1 MICPKCG
8 FDNVHSD
15 YECHR
20 CGIIFEKYH
29 HYQSQKAQDITED
42 YCEAT
47 GISDIL
53 FHTKENMNPVI
64 WIGQWVLLA
73 FLVFLGVRYMSF
85 SIESNR
91 IANSFF
97 HLVNLPFHEA
107 GHIFF
112 KPFGRIIISMG
123 GSLAQLLMPL
133 ICMVFLV
140 FKTRDPFGGAMTF
153 WWFGENFLDMAP
165 YINDARSLSL
175 PLLGGNFGHSS
186 PYGFHDWEFI
196 LQELGLIQF
205 DHLFARISFF
215 TGCAIMITAYAWAV
229 VLLVRQQKTLL
240 KKGERP

>member
-8 FDNVHSD
+8 FDNVHKD
-15 YECHR
+15 YECRR

-29 HYQSQKAQDITED
+29 HHQLQRAQNIDEEGSET
-42 YCEAT
+42 T
-47 GISDIL
+47 GIIDIL
-53 FHTKENMNPVI
+53 FHTKENMNPII
-64 WIGQWVLLA
+64 WIGQWVLLV

-91 IANSFF
+91 IADSFF

-112 KPFGRIIISMG
+112 RPLGRVFTSLG

-140 FKTRDPFGGAMTF
+140 FKTKDPFGGAMTF

-165 YINDARSLSL
+165 YINDAKSLSL
-175 PLLGGNFGHSS
+175 PLLGGNFGYSS

-196 LQELGLIQF
+196 LKELGLIEF
-205 DHLFARISFF
+205 DTLFARISFF
-215 TGCAIMITAYAWAV
+215 TGCTIMIISYTWAF

-240 KKGERP
+240 KTKERP